1 MKKKSFYVTT
11 PIYYVNDAP
20 HIGHAYTST
29 LADVLTRFHK
39 MIGDETFFLTGTD
52 EHGQK
57 VQQAAAKRGVDPQ
70 EHVDTFNVRF
80 KDLWKQMGIDY
91 DFFIRTTDE
100 DHKVFVRECLQKL
113 WDKGEIYAKEYQ
125 GWYSVGEERFF
136 SEEELVDGKDPISGR
151 PVEWLMEK
159 NYFFR
164 MGKYQQQLI
173 SYIENNPNWILP
185 DFRKNEVLGFLRQ
198 PLNDLCISRPKAR
211 LSWGIPL
218 PFDPDFVTYV
228 WFDALINYVS
238 AVRNRKH
245 ASGTPVWPATMHLI
259 GKDILT
265 THSIYWPT
273 MLMAL
278 EIELPKHLLAHGWWM
293 NGGAKMSK
301 STGNVVNPAPYM
313 EQYGVDTFRY
323 FLIREMVVGLDST
336 FSDDAFIRRSNS
348 DLANDLG
355 NGLNRV
361 HRLVL
366 TNFEGI
372 LPSCKTW
379 GSEEEE
385 LKTLAIKVIA
395 QVIEWVPQVKLS
407 QIVEEIMTLVRAVNR
422 YLEVKAPWK
431 LAKDESKRDEFSTVL
446 WVTAEA
452 LRVAFTLLSPV
463 IPSKAREGLAMLGTS
478 LQGAGDLKW
487 GILQGGEVFSVGP
500 GGQGLFPRI
509 EVEKIPGAEN
519 TASVAKPQNAQLKP
533 LTADQI
539 PAAVDF
545 RVAKI
550 LSVENHPDAESL
562 FVLKVDAGESEPR
575 TVCAGLRKSYT
586 ASDLFGKSVLLFAN
600 LKPAPLRGIMSQGML
615 LAGDGLEGKAVLVE
629 VGDAKV
635 GTRAEFSGLAPLAE
649 TRELKLKDF
658 EKITLSV
665 AHGNVVCN
673 TMSLSVT
680 GKPVTCSV
688 AEGAGVH

>member
-1 MKKKSFYVTT
+1 MQKPFYVTT

-29 LADVLTRFHK
+29 LADVLTRYHK
-39 MIGDETFFLTGTD
+39 LMGAETFFLTGTD

-57 VQQAAAKRGVDPQ
+57 VQQAAAKRGVSPQ

-80 KDLWKQMGIDY
+80 KDLWKRMDIDF
-91 DFFIRTTDE
+91 DFFIRTTDA
-100 DHKVFVRECLQKL
+100 DHKAFVAECLQKL

-136 SEEELVDGKDPISGR
+136 SEEELVNGNDPISGR
-151 PVEWLMEK
+151 PVEWLKEK

-164 MGKYQQQLI
+164 MGQYQQQLI
-173 SYIENNPNWILP
+173 DYIEKNPQWILP

-218 PFDPDFVTYV
+218 PFDPEFVTYV

-245 ASGTPVWPATMHLI
+245 PSGKPIWPATLHLI

-278 EIELPKHLLAHGWWM
+278 GIELPEHLLAHGWWL

-301 STGNVVNPAPYM
+301 STGNVVNPTPYM
-313 EQYGVDTFRY
+313 DQYGVDTFRY
-323 FLIREMVVGLDST
+323 FLIREMVVGQDST
-336 FSDDAFIRRSNS
+336 FSDEAFVRRSNS

-366 TNFEGI
+366 TNFAGV

-379 GSEEEE
+379 SQDEED
-385 LKTLAIKVIA
+385 LKTLAGKVIP
-395 QVIEWVPQVKLS
+395 QVLEWIPQVKLS
-407 QIVEEIMTLVRAVNR
+407 QIVEETMGLVRAVNR
-422 YLEVKAPWK
+422 YLEIKAPWK
-431 LAKDESKRDEFSTVL
+431 LAKDESKKDELATVL
-446 WVTAEA
+446 WVSAEA
-452 LRVAFTLLSPV
+452 LRIAFTLLSPV
-463 IPSKAREGLAMLGTS
+463 IPTKAREGLAMLGTS
-478 LQGAGDLKW
+478 LQGASDLHW
-487 GILQGGEVFSVGP
+487 GVLQGGEVLSAGP

-509 EVEKIPGAEN
+509 ESEKSAEP
-519 TASVAKPQNAQLKP
+519 APAVLKP
-533 LTADQI
+533 LTAEQI
-539 PAAVDF
+539 PAALDF

-550 LSVENHPDAESL
+550 LDVQEHPDAVSL
-562 FVLKVDAGESEPR
+562 YVLKVDAGEAAPR
-575 TVCAGLRKSYT
+575 TVCAGLRKSYEAT
-586 ASDLFGKSVLLFAN
+586 ALAGRAVLLFAN

-615 LAGDGLEGKAVLVE
+615 LAGDGPDGKAILVD

-635 GTRAEFSGLAPLAE
+635 GTRAQFAGLAPLSE
-649 TRELKLKDF
+649 SRELKLKDF
-658 EKITLSV
+658 EKV
-665 AHGNVVCN
+665 
-673 TMSLSVT
+673 SLSVQNGDVVCA
-680 GKPVTCSV
+680 GKILQVESSAVRCAV
-688 AEGAGVH
+688 ADGAGVH